1 MKGFYDYVIM
11 SSIKVYLKWL
21 VLGITLFFIIS
32 TFRDHWQAVTE
43 VRIDFP
49 GFGLLLLALIVTL
62 FAHIWSA
69 IVWIKILKL
78 FKHSCQYQW
87 GLKIYLVTNI
97 YKYLPGNVG
106 HFYGRISAISKQ
118 GISLAIASLTV
129 LLEPL
134 LMAAA
139 ALLIALLSHS
149 IGLIETTKNINI
161 LFLQCLLLI
170 IVLVGIHPIIINR
183 VIGFTKKIKK
193 NKKNE
198 ETETVYLEKYP
209 GIILLGEIIFLLLRG
224 LGFIFVLMA
233 FMPITF
239 QQIPIIISAFSF
251 AWLLGLVIPGAPG
264 GLGVFEA
271 TIIALLETSSLP
283 IEIVLTTIAI
293 FRIISILAEVMGA
306 GLGYFGLNSEY
317 KIRK

>member
-1 MKGFYDYVIM
+1 M
-11 SSIKVYLKWL
+11 SSIKAYFKWL
-21 VLGITLFFIIS
+21 VLGITLFFINS
-32 TFRDHWQAVTE
+32 TFRNHWQAVTE

-49 GFGLLLLALIVTL
+49 GFGLLFLALILTL
-62 FAHIWSA
+62 LAHIWSA
-69 IVWIKILKL
+69 IVWIQILQL
-78 FKHSCQYQW
+78 FKQSCQYRW
-87 GLKIYLVTNI
+87 GLKTYLVTNI

-149 IGLIETTKNINI
+149 IGLIETTKNVKI
-161 LFLQCLLLI
+161 LFLQCFLLI

-183 VIGFTKKIKK
+183 VIGFIKK
-193 NKKNE
+193 LKNKQKFE
-198 ETETVYLEKYP
+198 EKETVYLQKYP
-209 GIILLGEIIFLLLRG
+209 SIILLGEILFLLLRG
-224 LGFIFVLMA
+224 LGFILALMA
-233 FMPITF
+233 FMSISF
-239 QQIPIIISAFSF
+239 QQIQMIISAFSF
-251 AWLLGLVIPGAPG
+251 AWLLGLVIPGAPA

-293 FRIISILAEVMGA
+293 FRIISIVAEVMGA
-306 GLGYFGLNSEY
+306 GLAYFGLNSQDE
-317 KIRK
+317 KIRPRR

>member
-1 MKGFYDYVIM
+1 M

-32 TFRDHWQAVTE
+32 TFRNHWQAVTK
-43 VRIDFP
+43 VKIDFP

-62 FAHIWSA
+62 LAHIWSA
-69 IVWIKILKL
+69 IVWIKILQL
-78 FKHSCQYQW
+78 FKQSCQYKW

-209 GIILLGEIIFLLLRG
+209 GIILAGEIIFLLLRG
-224 LGFIFVLMA
+224 LGFIFALMA
-233 FMPITF
+233 FMSITF

-306 GLGYFGLNSEY
+306 GLGYFGLNS
-317 KIRK
+317 